1 MTETTQGSAP
11 ITQESVPS
19 TRANYRSVNE
29 RRGMFVPV
37 LVLALAFVGWT
48 GFQMLMLMRES
59 DALKSS
65 QAGQEQAVQQSGKLR
80 NGLDAIARET
90 LKLADGGNANARLI
104 VDELRKRGVTIN
116 LDTPAA
122 LPAAGKK

>member
-1 MTETTQGSAP
+1 
-11 ITQESVPS
+11 
-19 TRANYRSVNE
+19 
-29 RRGMFVPV
+29 MFVPV

-48 GFQMLMLMRES
+48 GFQMLTLMRES
-59 DALKSS
+59 DALKSL
-65 QAGQEQAVQQSGKLR
+65 QAGQEQVVQQSGKLR

-116 LDTPAA
+116 PSAPTAQPLTV
-122 LPAAGKK
+122 PAAGNK

>member
-1 MTETTQGSAP
+1 MTETTEERA
-11 ITQESVPS
+11 PS
-19 TRANYRSVNE
+19 TYRPVGE
-29 RRGMFVPV
+29 GRGVFVPV
-37 LVLALAFVGWT
+37 LLLALAFLVWAE
-48 GFQMLMLMRES
+48 FQTLMLMRES
-59 DALKSS
+59 EALKGL
-65 QAGQEQAVQQSGKLR
+65 QAGQEQVVQQSGKLR

>member
-1 MTETTQGSAP
+1 
-11 ITQESVPS
+11 
-19 TRANYRSVNE
+19 
-29 RRGMFVPV
+29 MFVPV

-48 GFQMLMLMRES
+48 GFQMLMLIREA
-59 DALKSS
+59 DALKSL

-90 LKLADGGNANARLI
+90 LKLADGGNPNARLI

-116 LDTPAA
+116 PSTLTAQPPNVFGAES
-122 LPAAGKK
+122 K